1 MELRPKLFGSRTY
14 QMRHIQAFML
24 LATMLSSPLLGFAE
38 AISQS
43 SDCCCCG
50 TFCPMHKSGS
60 SRRGP
65 DGKPLCGGARGGGQ
79 QCNMAA
85 CNQHADSGILQ
96 LAPEAILS
104 DVEALLLPGPA
115 RMSSVI
121 IYAKEPSRFI
131 LPLEKP
137 PRR

>member
-1 MELRPKLFGSRTY
+1 
-14 QMRHIQAFML
+14 MRRIQAFVL

-50 TFCPMHKSGS
+50 TVCPMHKSGS
-60 SRRGP
+60 SQRGR
-65 DGKPLCGGARGGGQ
+65 DGKPLCDSARGDSQ

-85 CNQHADSGILQ
+85 CNQRANSAILQ

-104 DVEALLLPGPA
+104 DVEVLLLPGTV
-115 RMSSVI
+115 RMSGVI
-121 IYAKEPSRFI
+121 ISAKEPSRFI